1 MKREAIQTDNAPKAL
16 GPYSQ
21 AVRHGG
27 MLFVSGQLGLDP
39 VTNHLVGDD
48 IESQI
53 NQVLANVEAICVE
66 AGTSIQHALKL
77 TLYLQDLSDFA
88 AVNQALEA
96 NLTAPYPARATT
108 QVAGL
113 PLGALIEI
121 DAIVAVHGE

>member
-21 AVRHGG
+21 AIRHGS

-39 VTNHLVGDD
+39 VTNHLVSDD

-53 NQVLANVEAICVE
+53 DQVLANVEAICVE

>member
-1 MKREAIQTDNAPKAL
+1 MKREAIQTDSAPKAL

-21 AVRHGG
+21 AVRHGS

-39 VTNHLVGDD
+39 ITNHLVGDD

-53 NQVLANVEAICVE
+53 NQVLTNVEAICVE

-121 DAIVAVHGE
+121 DAIVALHGE

>member
-1 MKREAIQTDNAPKAL
+1 MKREAIQTDSAPKAL

-21 AVRHGG
+21 AVRHGS

-39 VTNHLVGDD
+39 INNQLVGDD

-53 NQVLANVEAICVE
+53 DQVLANVEAICVE

>member
-1 MKREAIQTDNAPKAL
+1 MKREAIQTDSAPKAL

-21 AVRHGG
+21 AVRHGS

-39 VTNHLVGDD
+39 VTNHLAGDD

-53 NQVLANVEAICVE
+53 NQALANVEAICLE

-121 DAIVAVHGE
+121 DAIVALHGE

>member
-1 MKREAIQTDNAPKAL
+1 MKREAFQTDSAPKAL

-53 NQVLANVEAICVE
+53 DQVLANVEAICVE

-121 DAIVAVHGE
+121 DAIVALHGE

>member
-1 MKREAIQTDNAPKAL
+1 MKREAIQTDSAPKAL

-21 AVRHGG
+21 AVRHGS

-39 VTNHLVGDD
+39 ITNQLVGDD

-53 NQVLANVEAICVE
+53 DQVLANVEAICVE

-121 DAIVAVHGE
+121 DAIVALHGE

>member
-1 MKREAIQTDNAPKAL
+1 VKREAIQTDSAPKAL

-21 AVRHGG
+21 AVRHGS

-39 VTNHLVGDD
+39 ITNQLVGDD

-53 NQVLANVEAICVE
+53 DQVLANVEAICVE

>member
-1 MKREAIQTDNAPKAL
+1 MKREAIQTDSAPKAL

-21 AVRHGG
+21 AVRHGS

-39 VTNHLVGDD
+39 ITNQLVGDD

-53 NQVLANVEAICVE
+53 DQVLANVEAICVE

-113 PLGALIEI
+113 PLSALIEI

>member
-1 MKREAIQTDNAPKAL
+1 VKREAIQTDSAPKAL

-21 AVRHGG
+21 AVRYGS

-96 NLTAPYPARATT
+96 NLNAPYPARATT

>member
-1 MKREAIQTDNAPKAL
+1 MKREAIQTDSAPKAL

-53 NQVLANVEAICVE
+53 DQVLANVEAICLE

-88 AVNQALEA
+88 AVNQALQA

>member
-39 VTNHLVGDD
+39 INNQLVGDD

-121 DAIVAVHGE
+121 DAIVALHGE

>member
-1 MKREAIQTDNAPKAL
+1 MKREAIQTDSAPKAL

-53 NQVLANVEAICVE
+53 DQVLANVEAICVE

-121 DAIVAVHGE
+121 DAIVALHGE

>member
-1 MKREAIQTDNAPKAL
+1 MKREAIQTDSAPKAL

-21 AVRHGG
+21 AVRHGS

-121 DAIVAVHGE
+121 DAIVALHGE

>member
-1 MKREAIQTDNAPKAL
+1 MKREAFQTDSAPKAL

-39 VTNHLVGDD
+39 ITNHLVGDD

>member
-1 MKREAIQTDNAPKAL
+1 MKREAIQTDSAPKAL

-21 AVRHGG
+21 AVRHGS

-39 VTNHLVGDD
+39 VTNHLAGDD

-53 NQVLANVEAICVE
+53 NQALANVEAICLE

-121 DAIVAVHGE
+121 DAIVAVHSE

>member
-21 AVRHGG
+21 AVRHGS

-39 VTNHLVGDD
+39 ITNQLVGDD

-53 NQVLANVEAICVE
+53 DQVLANVEAICVE
-66 AGTSIQHALKL
+66 AGTSIKHALKL

>member
-1 MKREAIQTDNAPKAL
+1 MKREAKQTDSAPKAL

-21 AVRHGG
+21 AVRHGS

-39 VTNHLVGDD
+39 VTNQLMGDD

-53 NQVLANVEAICVE
+53 KQALANVEAICLE

-96 NLTAPYPARATT
+96 NLTAPYPARATI

-121 DAIVAVHGE
+121 DAIIAVHGE

>member
-1 MKREAIQTDNAPKAL
+1 MKREAIQTDSAPKAL

-21 AVRHGG
+21 AVRHGS

-39 VTNHLVGDD
+39 VTNHLVSDD

-53 NQVLANVEAICVE
+53 DQVLANVEAICVE

-96 NLTAPYPARATT
+96 NLTVPYPARATT

>member
-1 MKREAIQTDNAPKAL
+1 MKREAIQTDSAPKAL

-21 AVRHGG
+21 AVRHGS

-53 NQVLANVEAICVE
+53 DQVLANVEAICLE

-121 DAIVAVHGE
+121 DAIVALHGE

>member
-1 MKREAIQTDNAPKAL
+1 MKREAIQTDSAPKAL

-21 AVRHGG
+21 AVRHGS

-39 VTNHLVGDD
+39 VTNHLVSDD

-53 NQVLANVEAICVE
+53 DQVLANVEAICVE

>member
-1 MKREAIQTDNAPKAL
+1 VKREAIQTDSAPKAL

-21 AVRHGG
+21 AVRHGS

-96 NLTAPYPARATT
+96 NLNAPYPARATT

>member
-1 MKREAIQTDNAPKAL
+1 MKREAIQTDSAPKAL

-21 AVRHGG
+21 AIRHGS

-39 VTNHLVGDD
+39 VTNHLVSDD

-53 NQVLANVEAICVE
+53 DQVLANVEAICVE

-121 DAIVAVHGE
+121 DAIVAIHAG

>member
-1 MKREAIQTDNAPKAL
+1 MKREAIQTNNAPKAL

-21 AVRHGG
+21 AVRHGS

-39 VTNHLVGDD
+39 ITNQLVGDD

-53 NQVLANVEAICVE
+53 DQVLANVEAICVE

>member
-1 MKREAIQTDNAPKAL
+1 MKREAIQTDSAPKAL

-21 AVRHGG
+21 AVRHGS

-39 VTNHLVGDD
+39 VTNHLMGDD

-53 NQVLANVEAICVE
+53 NQALANVEAICLE

-121 DAIVAVHGE
+121 DAIVALHGE

>member
-21 AVRHGG
+21 AVRHGS
-27 MLFVSGQLGLDP
+27 MFFVSGQLGLDP
-39 VTNHLVGDD
+39 VTNQLMGDD

-53 NQVLANVEAICVE
+53 KQALANVEAICLE

-96 NLTAPYPARATT
+96 NLTAPYPARATI

-121 DAIVAVHGE
+121 DAIIAVHGE

>member
-1 MKREAIQTDNAPKAL
+1 VKREAIQTDNAPKAL

-39 VTNHLVGDD
+39 INNQLVGDD

-121 DAIVAVHGE
+121 DAIVALHGE

>member
-21 AVRHGG
+21 AVRHGS

-39 VTNHLVGDD
+39 VTNHLVSDD

-53 NQVLANVEAICVE
+53 DQVLANVEAICVE

>member
-1 MKREAIQTDNAPKAL
+1 MKREAIQTDSAPKAL

-21 AVRHGG
+21 AVRHGS

-39 VTNHLVGDD
+39 VTNHLAGDD

-53 NQVLANVEAICVE
+53 NQALANVEAICLE

-108 QVAGL
+108 QVAACRL
-113 PLGALIEI
+113 A
-121 DAIVAVHGE
+121 H

>member
-1 MKREAIQTDNAPKAL
+1 MKREAIQTDSAPKAL

-21 AVRHGG
+21 AVRHGS

-39 VTNHLVGDD
+39 VTNHLVSDD

-53 NQVLANVEAICVE
+53 DQVLANVEAICVE

-121 DAIVAVHGE
+121 DAIVAVHSE

>member
-1 MKREAIQTDNAPKAL
+1 MKRETIQTDSAPKAL

-21 AVRHGG
+21 AVRHGS

-39 VTNHLVGDD
+39 VTNHLVSDD

-53 NQVLANVEAICVE
+53 DQVLANVEAICVE

-77 TLYLQDLSDFA
+77 TLYFQDLSDFA

>member
-1 MKREAIQTDNAPKAL
+1 MKREAIQTDSAPKAL

-21 AVRHGG
+21 AVRHGS
-27 MLFVSGQLGLDP
+27 MLFVSGQLCLDP
-39 VTNHLVGDD
+39 ITNQLVGDD

-53 NQVLANVEAICVE
+53 DQVLANVEAICVE

-96 NLTAPYPARATT
+96 NLTPPYPARATT

-121 DAIVAVHGE
+121 DAIVSVHGE

>member
-16 GPYSQ
+16 GPNSQ

>member
-1 MKREAIQTDNAPKAL
+1 MKREAIQTDSAPKAL

-21 AVRHGG
+21 AVRHGS

-39 VTNHLVGDD
+39 VTNHLAGDD

-53 NQVLANVEAICVE
+53 NQALANVEAICLE
-66 AGTSIQHALKL
+66 AGTSIHHALKL

-121 DAIVAVHGE
+121 DAIVALHAE

>member
-1 MKREAIQTDNAPKAL
+1 MKREAIQTDSAPKAL

-21 AVRHGG
+21 AVRHGS

-39 VTNHLVGDD
+39 VTNHLVSDD
-48 IESQI
+48 IESQV
-53 NQVLANVEAICVE
+53 NQALSNVEAICLE

>member
-21 AVRHGG
+21 AIRHGS

-53 NQVLANVEAICVE
+53 NQVLANVEAICLE

>member
-1 MKREAIQTDNAPKAL
+1 MKREAIQTDSAPKAL

-21 AVRHGG
+21 AVRHGS

-48 IESQI
+48 IESQT
-53 NQVLANVEAICVE
+53 NQLLANVEAICVE

>member
-1 MKREAIQTDNAPKAL
+1 MKREAIQTDSAPKAL

-21 AVRHGG
+21 AVRHGS

-39 VTNHLVGDD
+39 VTNQLVGDD

-53 NQVLANVEAICVE
+53 DQVLANVEAICVK
-66 AGTSIQHALKL
+66 AGTSIQHTLKL

-121 DAIVAVHGE
+121 DAIVALHGE